1 MANTGNSIKDDQ
13 IREIA
18 GGSITTSYQL
28 LGGPYLRDSFR
39 LWLTNNTN
47 GDIYLST
54 DGVTNHK
61 KLPATSGRALDD
73 KTNDMYRKQGTQW
86 YIKFDSPAPLTPD
99 GWFAAEVEYV

>member
-1 MANTGNSIKDDQ
+1 MANTGNSIKDEA

-18 GGSITTSYQL
+18 AASITTSYQV
-28 LGGPYLRDSFR
+28 LGGVYTRDSFR

-61 KLPATSGRALDD
+61 KLPAQSGRCLDD
-73 KTNDMYRKQGTQW
+73 KTNDMYRKAGTQW
-86 YIKFDSPAPLTPD
+86 YIKYDSAPGIPA
-99 GWFAAEVEYV
+99 GWFGLEVEYV